1 MEKVEP
7 GKKKKDILP
16 IRRPKG
22 ERKEAK
28 FLPVFILI
36 PGFKV
41 RGGCGEEGVQ
51 KRTDWQD

>member
-7 GKKKKDILP
+7 GKKKDILP

-36 PGFKV
+36 P
-41 RGGCGEEGVQ
+41 
-51 KRTDWQD
+51 